1 MHNWYKK
8 EYHVLMYYNIECNT
22 EFETEEL
29 TGAAGSMHKNN
40 EYGF

>member
-1 MHNWYKK
+1 M
-8 EYHVLMYYNIECNT
+8 LMYYNIECNT
-22 EFETEEL
+22 ETEEL